1 MSHLI
6 GQYPQL
12 GWAVAKTLLLF
23 AVAVIGLRL
32 AERRTLTQF
41 NVFDLVV
48 SIAAGA
54 IVGRTA
60 TSSTTSF
67 ATGAAALITMLLA
80 HRLVAVLCL
89 RGLLGRLLDRP
100 PLVLLARS
108 RPRPEALKSAG
119 LTDRDLSW
127 PPPLRPRR
135 TAPAGG
141 CWAGARSSACRR
153 G

>member
-1 MSHLI
+1 LSHLI

-89 RGLLGRLLDRP
+89 RGLLVRRVVSRLTVRCGTLRYACGG
-100 PLVLLARS
+100 VGT
-108 RPRPEALKSAG
+108 AG
-119 LTDRDLSW
+119 WGS
-127 PPPLRPRR
+127 
-135 TAPAGG
+135 
-141 CWAGARSSACRR
+141 
-153 G
+153 